1 MPDHSSAARADRPPR
16 RGLPN
21 LGLGVGLRSQHFAYL
36 MSHDPAAD
44 WHVDWFEIISENFI
58 DNYGYARRVL
68 ERVAAA
74 RPVVMHGV
82 SLSVGSTDP
91 LDWDYLK
98 DLKAL
103 AEFVRPAWV
112 SDHLCWTGVAG
123 VNTHDL
129 LPLPLNEESLKHVA
143 ARVRQVQDFMGRT
156 LVMENPSSYLEFKD
170 STIAEWD
177 FLSEL
182 ARETGCGLLL
192 DVNNVYVSGHNHGF
206 DPEHYVRSLPSES
219 VVQIHLAGPTDCGRY
234 LVDTHDKPVPAPVWE
249 LYRLAQGLTGGVSTL
264 LEWDANI
271 PDFPELVAEL
281 RKAEAAL
288 KGENPGAP
296 VQQSLAAAAA
306 VSNPVDFQLATS
318 DE

>member
-1 MPDHSSAARADRPPR
+1 MIQDSTPEVRAGQPPR

-21 LGLGVGLRSQHFAYL
+21 LGLGVGLRNQHFSYL
-36 MSHDPAAD
+36 MSHDPD
-44 WHVDWFEIISENFI
+44 VEWFEIISENFI

-68 ERVAAA
+68 ERVASV

-98 DLKAL
+98 ELKVL
-103 AEFVRPAWV
+103 AELVHPAWV

-129 LPLPLNEESLKHVA
+129 LPMLLNEESLRHVA
-143 ARVRQVQDFMGRT
+143 ERVRQVQNFLERS
-156 LVMENPSSYLEFKD
+156 LVLENPSSYLEFKH

-192 DVNNVYVSGHNHGF
+192 DVNNVYVSGYNHGF
-206 DPEHYVRSLPSES
+206 DTEHYIRSLLHDA

-234 LVDTHDKPVPAPVWE
+234 LVDTHDQPVPAPVWE
-249 LYRLAQGLTGGVSTL
+249 LYRLAQELTGGVSTL

-288 KGENPGAP
+288 RGENPGAP
-296 VQQSLAAAAA
+296 VRKSGAASA
-306 VSNPVDFQLATS
+306 VSNPVGFQLSTS
-318 DE
+318 DV

>member
-1 MPDHSSAARADRPPR
+1 
-16 RGLPN
+16 
-21 LGLGVGLRSQHFAYL
+21 LGVGLRNQHFSYL
-36 MSHDPAAD
+36 MGHDPD
-44 WHVDWFEIISENFI
+44 VDWFEIISENFI

-68 ERVAAA
+68 ERVVSA

-98 DLKAL
+98 KLKAL

-129 LPLPLNEESLKHVA
+129 LPMPLNEESLRHVA
-143 ARVRQVQDFMGRT
+143 ERVRQVQNFLERP
-156 LVMENPSSYLEFKD
+156 LVLENPSSYLEFKD
-170 STIAEWD
+170 SSIAEWD

-182 ARETGCGLLL
+182 ARESGCGLLL
-192 DVNNVYVSGHNHGF
+192 DVNNAYVSGYNHGF
-206 DPEHYVRSLPSES
+206 DPEHYIRSMPHDAI
-219 VVQIHLAGPTDCGRY
+219 VQIHLAGPTDCGRY
-234 LVDTHDKPVPAPVWE
+234 LVDTHDQPVPARVWE
-249 LYRLAQGLTGGVSTL
+249 LYKLAQELTGGVSTL

-271 PDFPELVAEL
+271 PAFPELVAEL

-288 KGENPGAP
+288 RGENPGAP
-296 VQQSLAAAAA
+296 VRQASAAAA
-306 VSNPVDFQLATS
+306 VSNPVGFQLSTS
-318 DE
+318 NV

>member
-1 MPDHSSAARADRPPR
+1 MIQAPTSATQEVRPPR

-21 LGLGVGLRSQHFAYL
+21 LGLGVGLRSQHFSYL
-36 MSHDPAAD
+36 MHHDPP
-44 WHVDWFEIISENFI
+44 VDWFEIISENFI
-58 DNYGYARRVL
+58 DNFGYARRVL

-91 LDWDYLK
+91 LDRDYLRA
-98 DLKAL
+98 LKAL
-103 AEFVRPAWV
+103 AEFVRPRWV

-129 LPLPLNEESLKHVA
+129 LPMPLNEESLRHVS
-143 ARVRQVQDFMGRT
+143 ARVRVVQDFLERP
-156 LVMENPSSYLEFKD
+156 LVLENPSTYLEFKT

-192 DVNNVYVSGHNHGF
+192 DVNNVYVSAYNHGF
-206 DPEHYVRSLPSES
+206 DPAHYVRSLPHES
-219 VVQIHLAGPTDCGRY
+219 VVQVHLAGPTDCGRY

-249 LYRLAQGLTGGVSTL
+249 LYRLAQELTGGVSTL
-264 LEWDANI
+264 LEWDADI

-281 RKAEAAL
+281 RKSEAAL
-288 KGENPGAP
+288 RGENPGAP
-296 VQQSLAAAAA
+296 VRKSRAADSAIP
-306 VSNPVDFQLATS
+306 NPVGFQLSAS
-318 DE
+318 DV

>member
-1 MPDHSSAARADRPPR
+1 MSQDSTREVNAGRPPR

-21 LGLGVGLRSQHFAYL
+21 LGAGVGLRNQHFSYL
-36 MSHDPAAD
+36 MRHDPP
-44 WHVDWFEIISENFI
+44 VDWFEIISENFI
-58 DNYGYARRVL
+58 DNFGYARRVL
-68 ERVAAA
+68 ERVASI

-98 DLKAL
+98 ELKAL

-129 LPLPLNEESLKHVA
+129 LPMPLNEESLRHVA
-143 ARVRQVQDFMGRT
+143 GRVRQVQDFLERP
-156 LVMENPSSYLEFKD
+156 LVLENPSSYLEFKD

-192 DVNNVYVSGHNHGF
+192 DVNNVYVSGYNHGF
-206 DPEHYVRSLPSES
+206 DPERYIRSLPHDA
-219 VVQIHLAGPTDCGRY
+219 VVQIHVAGPTDCGRY
-234 LVDTHDKPVPAPVWE
+234 LVDTHDQPVPARVWE
-249 LYRLAQGLTGGVSTL
+249 LYRLAQELTGGVSTL

-281 RKAEAAL
+281 RKAGAAL
-288 KGENPGAP
+288 RGENLGAP
-296 VQQSLAAAAA
+296 VRKSGAADA
-306 VSNPVDFQLATS
+306 VSNPVGFQLSTS
-318 DE
+318 DV

>member
-1 MPDHSSAARADRPPR
+1 MIEDSTPEVRSGRPPR

-21 LGLGVGLRSQHFAYL
+21 LGLGVGLRNQHFSYL
-36 MSHDPAAD
+36 MSHDPP
-44 WHVDWFEIISENFI
+44 VDWFEVISENFI
-58 DNYGYARRVL
+58 DNFGYARRVL
-68 ERVAAA
+68 ERIASL

-91 LDWDYLK
+91 LDWGYLK
-98 DLKAL
+98 ELKAL
-103 AEFVRPAWV
+103 AEFIHPAWI

-129 LPLPLNEESLKHVA
+129 LPMPLNEESLRHVA
-143 ARVRQVQDFMGRT
+143 ERVRQVQDFLGRP
-156 LVMENPSSYLEFKD
+156 LVLENPSTYLEFKG

-182 ARETGCGLLL
+182 ARATGCGLLL
-192 DVNNVYVSGHNHGF
+192 DVNNVYISGYNHGF
-206 DPEHYVRSLPSES
+206 GPEQYIRSLLHEA

-234 LVDTHDKPVPAPVWE
+234 LVDTHDQPVPARVWE
-249 LYRLAQGLTGGVSTL
+249 LYRLAQELTAGVSTL

-281 RKAEAAL
+281 RKAETAL
-288 KGENPGAP
+288 RGENPGAP
-296 VQQSLAAAAA
+296 VRKSSAVAA
-306 VSNPVDFQLATS
+306 VSNPVGFQMAMS
-318 DE
+318 DV

>member
-1 MPDHSSAARADRPPR
+1 MQNHPRATQSGRPPR
-16 RGLPN
+16 LGLPN
-21 LGLGVGLRSQHFAYL
+21 LGLGVGLRNQHFHYL
-36 MSHDPAAD
+36 MHNDPA
-44 WHVDWFEIISENFI
+44 VEWFEIISENFV
-58 DNYGYARRVL
+58 DNFGYARRVL
-68 ERVAAA
+68 EHVASA

-82 SLSVGSTDP
+82 SLSIGSTDP
-91 LDWDYLK
+91 LDHQYLK
-98 DLKAL
+98 GLKTL

-129 LPLPLNEESLKHVA
+129 LPMPLNEESLKHVA
-143 ARVRQVQDFMGRT
+143 ARVREVQDLLERPIV
-156 LVMENPSSYLEFKD
+156 LENPSTYLEFRE
-170 STIAEWD
+170 STIDEWD

-206 DPEHYVRSLPSES
+206 DPEHYIRSLPHES

-234 LVDTHDKPVPAPVWE
+234 LVDTHDQPVPARVWE
-249 LYRLAQGLTGGVSTL
+249 LYRLAQELTGGVSTL

-281 RKAEAAL
+281 RKADAAL
-288 KGENPGAP
+288 KGENPGADVYQP
-296 VQQSLAAAAA
+296 LAADV
-306 VSNPVDFQLATS
+306 VSNPVGFHLAP
-318 DE
+318 ER

>member
-1 MPDHSSAARADRPPR
+1 MQHPPRPTQNGRPPR
-16 RGLPN
+16 LGLPN
-21 LGLGVGLRSQHFAYL
+21 LGLGVGLRNQHFDYL
-36 MSHDPAAD
+36 MRHDPP
-44 WHVDWFEIISENFI
+44 VDWFEIISENFI
-58 DNYGYARRVL
+58 DNHGFARRVL
-68 ERVAAA
+68 ERVRSL

-91 LDWDYLK
+91 LDSEYLK
-98 DLKAL
+98 GLKAL
-103 AEFVRPAWV
+103 AEFVRPEWV

-129 LPLPLNEESLKHVA
+129 LPMPLNEESLRHVA
-143 ARVRQVQDFMGRT
+143 ARVREVQDFLERP
-156 LVMENPSSYLEFKD
+156 LVLENPSTYLEFKD
-170 STIAEWD
+170 STLPEWQ

-182 ARETGCGLLL
+182 VRETGCGLLL

-206 DPEHYVRSLPSES
+206 DAEQYLENLPHES

-234 LVDTHDKPVPAPVWE
+234 LVDTHDRPVPARVWE
-249 LYRLAQGLTGGVSTL
+249 LYRLAQGWTGGVSTL

-288 KGENPGAP
+288 AGENPGAAVP
-296 VQQSLAAAAA
+296 PPGVGEA
-306 VSNPVDFQLATS
+306 VSNPVSFGLAP
-318 DE
+318 ER